1 MLRQLAISALLIAC
15 ALPAV
20 ARTRPHYGGTLRVE
34 TEGDP
39 LQRPDGT
46 ARKLLLDGLTQL
58 DEHGT
63 VQPALAIRWTS
74 ENNDHRWQ
82 FWLRPGVHFHNGATL
97 NSTNVIAALTA
108 ICGSGC
114 PWTTVQPAGASIVF
128 ISDSPMPNLD
138 ALIAEDAY
146 RIYLTD
152 AGDGRTPACCIG
164 TGPFELPP
172 TPSTAFSLIANDN
185 YWQGRPFIDKIEI
198 YGHKSIHDQWLDL
211 TLGRADLVEVPAE
224 QIRQAREQR
233 LTVITSPPIELLAL
247 AVTDSGVLGNP
258 TLRASIALAVDRA
271 ALSNVIFQKQGE
283 ITASLLPA
291 SLTGYSF
298 LFSTER
304 DVNKAHELRGGITP
318 PQLLL
323 STEANPTMQLAAQR
337 IALNL
342 HEAGFNVQ
350 LAAPSQHSDMMLV
363 RRRLA
368 PRQPQ
373 AALTSMLRGV
383 GVQSPVLADQP
394 AGLYREER
402 EFLDTH
408 TLIPLLYLPRAYAV
422 SGRVRDLRLASDGTP
437 LLANVALQ
445 DAPDA
450 IGATQ

>member
-1 MLRQLAISALLIAC
+1 MLRQLAISLLLISFT
-15 ALPAV
+15 LPAA

-34 TEGDP
+34 TEADP
-39 LQRPDGT
+39 LQRPDGI

-58 DEHGT
+58 DEHGQ

-82 FWLRPGVHFHNGATL
+82 FWLRPGAHYHNGATL
-97 NSTNVIAALTA
+97 NSTSVIAALTA

-128 ISDSPMPNLD
+128 TSDSPISNLD
-138 ALIAEDAY
+138 ALLAEDAY

-152 AGDGRTPACCIG
+152 TGDGRIPACCIG

-172 TPSTAFSLIANDN
+172 TPSSIFSLIANDS

-198 YGHKSIHDQWLDL
+198 NGHKSIHDQWLDL
-211 TLGRADLVEVPAE
+211 TLGRADLVDVPAE
-224 QIRQAREQR
+224 QIRPAREQR
-233 LTVITSPPIELLAL
+233 LTVITSPPTELLAL

-283 ITASLLPA
+283 VTASLLPA
-291 SLTGYSF
+291 SLTGYAF
-298 LFSTER
+298 LFSTDR
-304 DVNKAHELRGGITP
+304 DLNKAHELRGGITP

-323 STEANPTMQLAAQR
+323 STEANPAMQLAAQR

-350 LAAPSQHSDMMLV
+350 IAAPSQHADMMLAL
-363 RRRLA
+363 RRLA

-373 AALTSMLRGV
+373 AALASMLRSV
-383 GVQSPVLADQP
+383 GASSPVLEDSPAD
-394 AGLYREER
+394 LYRVEHDY
-402 EFLDTH
+402 LYIH

-422 SGRVRDLRLASDGTP
+422 GGRIRDLRLASDGTP

-450 IGATQ
+450 IGAAQ

>member
-1 MLRQLAISALLIAC
+1 MLRQLAISVLLLST
-15 ALPAV
+15 ALPAA

-34 TEGDP
+34 MEGNP
-39 LQRPDGT
+39 LQHPDGI
-46 ARKLLLDGLTQL
+46 ARKLLLDGLTRL
-58 DEHGT
+58 DAQGT

-74 ENNDHRWQ
+74 ESNNHRWQ
-82 FWLRPGVHFHNGATL
+82 FWLRPGVHFHNGAAL
-97 NSTNVIAALTA
+97 NATAAIAALNA

-128 ISDSPMPNLD
+128 TSESPMPNLD
-138 ALIAEDAY
+138 SLLAEDAY
-146 RIYLTD
+146 LIYLNDT
-152 AGDGRTPACCIG
+152 GDGRTQTCCVG
-164 TGPFELPP
+164 TGPFELPQ
-172 TPSTAFSLIANDN
+172 TSSSVFALIANDS

-198 YGHKSIHDQWLDL
+198 IAHKSIHDQGLDL

-224 QIRQAREQR
+224 QIRQARDQR
-233 LTVITSPPIELLAL
+233 LTVVTSQPTELIAL

-258 TLRASIALAVDRA
+258 ALRTSIALAVDRA

-298 LFSTER
+298 LFSIDR
-304 DVNKAHELRGGITP
+304 DVNKARELRGGISS

-323 STEANPTMQLAAQR
+323 STEVNPTMQLAAQR

-342 HEAGFNVQ
+342 REAGFNVQ
-350 LAAPSQHSDMMLV
+350 VAAPPQHSDMMLV
-363 RRRLA
+363 RLTLA

-373 AALTSMLRGV
+373 AALASMLRGI
-383 GVQSPVLADQP
+383 GVQSPVLEDQP
-394 AGLYREER
+394 AGLYRVEY
-402 EFLDTH
+402 EFLDAH

-422 SGRVRDLRLASDGTP
+422 GGRVRDLRLASDGTP
-437 LLANVALQ
+437 LLANVALE

-450 IGATQ
+450 TGAAQ